1 MQALKPF
8 TIRNLIFSLLL
19 FPLLAFTQNEAIFRI
34 DSLSKEGV
42 LLNQGWKWH
51 AGDNPDFA
59 RPDFDDSNWEEI
71 DPTKDIFDLPQL
83 SKSGEIGWFR
93 VRINVNKSIKEQLV
107 FTLNQSGASEI
118 YLNGKIIHRFGV
130 LSSDLSKVKAHTPL
144 SKPITTNVPKDSTS
158 VISIRYTLQPN
169 IHYTLLLGL
178 RNPAVQIRFYTSD
191 TAIYNYDLINQSNL
205 KYSIAF
211 RIGTFAILFLV
222 YLSLYI
228 FYPQQKTNLFF
239 LMYIFCSL
247 ICDFGQLIGI
257 SINHVQ
263 LFYYAKNISLDLY
276 QIGTFLLLTALYL
289 LMNQKRGG
297 YYWALMALI
306 ILGVIVNASSYRF
319 AELITVIGISNLIN
333 IEIIRITLKSIK
345 DKKNGAL
352 IIAIGGLGF
361 ALFWGIFLLS
371 LFFNFIN
378 TPIFGT
384 IFTVGNLVYILAL
397 LSIPVAVCVYFG
409 FDIAITNN
417 ALRQK
422 MNEIETL
429 SAEKQVLLTTQNETL
444 ERQVAERTAALKAS
458 QAQLIQSEKLASL
471 GELTAG
477 IAHEIQNPLNF
488 VNNFAEVSAEMLDEM
503 HEELE
508 KGDTT
513 EAIAIATDLKTN
525 LEKINHHGQR
535 ASSIVKGMLEHSRA
549 STGVKEPT
557 DLNALADEYLRLAY
571 HGLRAKDSNF
581 NVTMET
587 HFDPDLP
594 KVSVIPQDIGRVLLN
609 LINNAFYAV
618 AERSRSTVV
627 APLAGAPSYQPT
639 VAISTQKIDNQ
650 ILIKIKDNGPG
661 IPEAI
666 KDKIFQPFFT
676 TKPTGQGTGLGLSL
690 AYDIVTKGHG
700 GSIEVNSVP
709 NAGTEF
715 IIRLV

>member
-1 MQALKPF
+1 MKHLTLF
-8 TIRNLIFSLLL
+8 FLL
-19 FPLLAFTQNEAIFRI
+19 FYTAFTFAQKSETLSI
-34 DSLSKEGV
+34 DSLPKQG
-42 LLNQGWKWH
+42 LLLDKGWKWH

-107 FTLNQSGASEI
+107 FTLNQSGASEM

-144 SKPITTNVPKDSTS
+144 SKPITINVPKDSTS

-371 LFFNFIN
+371 LFF
-378 TPIFGT
+378 
-384 IFTVGNLVYILAL
+384 
-397 LSIPVAVCVYFG
+397 S
-409 FDIAITNN
+409 
-417 ALRQK
+417 
-422 MNEIETL
+422 
-429 SAEKQVLLTTQNETL
+429 
-444 ERQVAERTAALKAS
+444 
-458 QAQLIQSEKLASL
+458 
-471 GELTAG
+471 
-477 IAHEIQNPLNF
+477 
-488 VNNFAEVSAEMLDEM
+488 
-503 HEELE
+503 
-508 KGDTT
+508 
-513 EAIAIATDLKTN
+513 
-525 LEKINHHGQR
+525 
-535 ASSIVKGMLEHSRA
+535 
-549 STGVKEPT
+549 
-557 DLNALADEYLRLAY
+557 
-571 HGLRAKDSNF
+571 
-581 NVTMET
+581 
-587 HFDPDLP
+587 
-594 KVSVIPQDIGRVLLN
+594 
-609 LINNAFYAV
+609 
-618 AERSRSTVV
+618 
-627 APLAGAPSYQPT
+627 
-639 VAISTQKIDNQ
+639 
-650 ILIKIKDNGPG
+650 
-661 IPEAI
+661 
-666 KDKIFQPFFT
+666 
-676 TKPTGQGTGLGLSL
+676 
-690 AYDIVTKGHG
+690 
-700 GSIEVNSVP
+700 
-709 NAGTEF
+709 
-715 IIRLV
+715 